1 MFGYGIKYLKDH
13 LFGRVKRTLPETRDD
28 DIRYV
33 LTVPAIWNEGAKL
46 FMKEAAKI
54 VRLNQLKTIICTVY
68 YIKIAFPFADN
79 IHFTYNMLNEG
90 RRLTLRASLIL
101 LEGIC
106 LF

>member
-54 VRLNQLKTIICTVY
+54 VRPNKIIYMYVCFR
-68 YIKIAFPFADN
+68 FPDP
-79 IHFTYNMLNEG
+79 T
-90 RRLTLRASLIL
+90 
-101 LEGIC
+101 
-106 LF
+106 